1 VTELLGGDSP
11 PADAPSGPDGPTA
24 DPSSSGGPGGGGRR
38 GRLTRRGRVVFGV
51 LAVLLAVGL
60 GAGLWLLRQVNPGGG
75 PGEKVAVDIN
85 PGTSVAGVAERLE
98 AKGVITSGR
107 IFRMYLKFKGGAGT
121 IQAGEYDLRTNLS
134 MGDARA
140 ALRRGP
146 SIRFD
151 RLTIPEGLTL
161 DQIADRVGALPGR
174 SRDRF
179 LAAAKSGAV
188 RSKYQPPGQSNL
200 EGLLFPDTYLVTDKE
215 DDTAIVRRLV
225 SRFDQVAD
233 DVGLSPPAAASPA
246 AASPAAGAAAAPTG
260 LGPYQLIVA
269 ASLVESEA
277 KVKED
282 RPLIASV
289 ISNRL
294 QKGMKLQI
302 DATVLY
308 AIGHKDK
315 VLFSDLEVD
324 SPYNTYKVDGL
335 PPTPISAPGKAS
347 LEAMLHPAATTYL
360 YYVLSDKNG
369 KHAFATTPAEF
380 EALKAE
386 AHRKGLI

>member
-1 VTELLGGDSP
+1 MS
-11 PADAPSGPDGPTA
+11 
-24 DPSSSGGPGGGGRR
+24 RR
-38 GRLTRRGRVVFGV
+38 RIAFGV
-51 LAVLLAVGL
+51 LAVLLGLGL
-60 GAGLWLLRQVNPGGG
+60 GAGLWVLRQVDPGGG
-75 PGEKVAVDIN
+75 PGEKVSFDIV
-85 PGTSVAGVAERLE
+85 PGTSVAGVAANLE
-98 AKGVITSGR
+98 EKGVVSSAR
-107 IFRMYLKFKGGAGT
+107 IFRLYLKFRGGAGT
-121 IQAGEYDLRTNLS
+121 IQAGEYELRKNLS
-134 MGDARA
+134 MGEAKA

-146 SIRFD
+146 SIKFAK
-151 RLTIPEGLTL
+151 LTIPEGLTL
-161 DQIADRVGALPGR
+161 DAIAERVGTLPGH
-174 SRDRF
+174 SKDKF

-188 RSKYQPPGQSNL
+188 RSKWQPPGNNNL

-215 DDTAIVRRLV
+215 DDTAVLRRLV
-225 SRFDQVAD
+225 GRFDQVAD
-233 DVGLSPPAAASPA
+233 EVGLG
-246 AASPAAGAAAAPTG
+246 AGARPGG
-260 LGPYQLIVA
+260 LGPYQVIVA

-289 ISNRL
+289 IANRL

-315 VLFSDLEVD
+315 VLYSDLEVD
-324 SPYNTYKVDGL
+324 SPYNTYKIDGL
-335 PPTPISAPGKAS
+335 PPGPISAAGKAS
-347 LEAMLHPAATTYL
+347 LEAMLHPADTPYL

-386 AHRKGLI
+386 ARRKGLL

>member
-1 VTELLGGDSP
+1 MTDVPNDDDATGVPEMPSRGDR
-11 PADAPSGPDGPTA
+11 AVRNAG
-24 DPSSSGGPGGGGRR
+24 SGGPPGGRR
-38 GRLTRRGRVVFGV
+38 GRLTKRGRIVLGA
-51 LAVLLAVGL
+51 LAVLLIVGL
-60 GAGLWLLRQVNPGGG
+60 GAGLWVLRQVNPGGG
-75 PGEKVAVDIN
+75 SGEKVAVDIV
-85 PGTSVAGVAERLE
+85 PGTSAAAVADRLE
-98 AKGVITSGR
+98 AKGVITSAQ
-107 IFRMYLKFKGGAGT
+107 IFRLYLKVKGGAGN
-121 IQAGEYDLRTNLS
+121 IQAGEYELRRNLS
-134 MGDARA
+134 MGDVRA

-146 SIRFD
+146 SIKFD

-161 DQIADRVGALPGR
+161 EQIADRVGALPGR

-179 LAAAKSGAV
+179 LAAARSGAV
-188 RSKYQPPGQSNL
+188 RSKYQPSSQNNL

-215 DDTAIVRRLV
+215 DDTAILHRLV

-233 DVGLSPPAAASPA
+233 EVGL
-246 AASPAAGAAAAPTG
+246 GAAAVPTG

-282 RPLIASV
+282 RTLIASV

-315 VLFSDLEVD
+315 VLYSDLEVD
-324 SPYNTYKVDGL
+324 SPYNTYKIDGL
-335 PPTPISAPGKAS
+335 PPTPISAAGKAS
-347 LEAMLHPAATTYL
+347 LEAMLHPTATTYL

-386 AHRKGLI
+386 ARRKGLI